1 MSISDL
7 VGVLTVKDL
16 LRALAYDEEAATLAE
31 YAIMAAAI
39 AGAAFAAAAGLAPI
53 VVARLEAAVAGFQG
67 PGAPSQ

>member
-1 MSISDL
+1 M
-7 VGVLTVKDL
+7 
-16 LRALAYDEEAATLAE
+16 AE

-67 PGAPSQ
+67 AGTPGQ